1 MQQNKKWV
9 AGWGAATSYT
19 SAGLSNKVEDTTCRY
34 VIIPTMNT
42 SKIRLHFSNLLGEEA
57 VELAA
62 VSVAQNIDAVH
73 VEADTLTPVTFGG
86 ERRLVLAAGE
96 VDAVSDE
103 IDFEVTAGKKICV
116 SIYFDK
122 PTDKTTGHSNGGNF
136 IQNIFARGNYADTA
150 DIPLERYADG
160 CPYLFLNTID
170 FLCDDDHHAIIAF
183 GDSITARPWP
193 DMVNRHL
200 NTDEHGKCAV
210 IRRAI
215 GGNRVLR
222 DYSCLFKRNYGPKG
236 VGRFEQDVC
245 KTAGASAVV
254 ILHGIND
261 IWHPRLDNPFS
272 GIDELPTAQEL
283 IEGYRYYVNTAH
295 KYGIKVYF
303 ATLLPCYPLESQYEG
318 KIELFDALNEWIRN
332 NDEADG
338 YIDFEKSVE
347 DPANPRHMT
356 VEFDSGDHLHPS
368 YNGSKA
374 MAATAYAALKTFN
387 EI

>member
-1 MQQNKKWV
+1 M
-9 AGWGAATSYT
+9 
-19 SAGLSNKVEDTTCRY
+19 DT
-34 VIIPTMNT
+34 N
-42 SKIRLHFSNLLGEEA
+42 KIRLHFSNLLGDTE

-62 VSVAQNIDAVH
+62 VSVATDINATSV
-73 VEADTLTPVTFGG
+73 VPKTLTPVTFGG
-86 ERRLVLAAGE
+86 ERRLVMGAHE
-96 VDAVSDE
+96 TDAVSDE
-103 IDFEVTAGKKICV
+103 IDFEIKAGQKICV

-136 IQNIFARGNYADTA
+136 IKNIFARGNFADTA
-150 DIPLERYADG
+150 EIPLDNYGEG

-170 FLCDDDHHAIIAF
+170 FLCDQDRKAIIAF

-200 NTDEHGKCAV
+200 NNDANGRCAV

-222 DYSCLFKRNYGPKG
+222 EYSHLVKRNYGPAGIK
-236 VGRFEQDVC
+236 RFEEDVC
-245 KTAGASAVV
+245 RTAGASAVV

-261 IWHPRLDNPFS
+261 LWHPRLDNPFS
-272 GIDELPTAQEL
+272 GIDELPTIDEIL
-283 IEGYRYYVNTAH
+283 EGYRYYVKTAH

-303 ATLLPCYPLESQYEG
+303 ATLLPCYPLETQYEA
-318 KIELFDALNEWIRN
+318 KIGIFDALNEWIRTN
-332 NDEADG
+332 NEADG
-338 YIDFEKSVE
+338 FIDFEKSVE
-347 DPANPRHMT
+347 DPALPRHMT
-356 VEFDSGDHLHPS
+356 LEYDSGDHLHPS

-374 MAATAYAALKTFN
+374 MALAAYETLKKYG